1 MGNIDIA
8 AKELMKHNTFFAD
21 AVNFYLYQGK
31 KVILPEHLHEA
42 DSAQAIM
49 ISVDSKK
56 PIGKERYRDVIKKV
70 EKYSKTDKIIFMT
83 GFENQSYVNRAMP
96 VRNMLYDS
104 LSYIMQVKEKSKST
118 DFFTDLPKDEKL
130 IPVITIVI
138 NFGQEPWNEPLSL
151 HELLDCEEKDF
162 LRYFPDYHLHL
173 IDPHKMSDDEIN
185 MFDSNL
191 REIFFCI
198 KYSKDKIKFMDIIRN
213 NENRFNTLDKFALE
227 FLRTFT
233 SFKIPS
239 DSQKGGVNMC
249 QAIKELMEDARMEGI
264 REAEEKAKIAIIE
277 ATRQAEE
284 KAEKAVIEAT
294 RQAEEKA
301 VIETEEKTRKS
312 MIESMR
318 RSGIPEEAIALT
330 LKNMKNNF

>member
-1 MGNIDIA
+1 MGTIDIA
-8 AKELMKHNTFFAD
+8 AKELMKNNTFFAD
-21 AVNFYLYQGK
+21 AVNFYLYNGK
-31 KVILPEHLHEA
+31 KVILPENLYEA

-56 PIGKERYRDVIKKV
+56 PIGKERYRDVVKKI
-70 EKYSKTDKIIFMT
+70 EKSGKTDRIVFMT

-104 LSYIMQVKEKSKST
+104 LSYIMQVKEKSKGS

-151 HELLDCEEKDF
+151 HELIDCKDKEF
-162 LRYFPDYHLHL
+162 FEYLPNYHLHL
-173 IDPHKMSDDEIN
+173 IDPHKMSDNEIN

-191 REIFFCI
+191 REIFLCV
-198 KYSKDKIKFMDIIRN
+198 KYSKDKTKFMDMIRN
-213 NENRFNTLDKFALE
+213 NEDRFNTLDKSALE

-233 SFKIPS
+233 SFKIPAN
-239 DSQKGGVNMC
+239 SQGGVNMC

-264 REAEEKAKIAIIE
+264 KEAEEKAKIAIIE

-284 KAEKAVIEAT
+284 KA
-294 RQAEEKA
+294 
-301 VIETEEKTRKS
+301 VIETHKKTRQS

-318 RSGIPEEAIALT
+318 KAGISEEAIALT
-330 LKNMKNNF
+330 LQNMD